1 MTSRTTGSETP
12 RVSGFGDM
20 TALLTTESKL
30 WRSFGVDLPLRL
42 TAEILT
48 FGSRRLQAQAEHV
61 AALGRCGSPAET
73 IKLQTDFLMKTFTDY
88 QREADTLSRDVVD
101 VAVPGNGKA
110 SRSASA

>member
-1 MTSRTTGSETP
+1 MTSRTTGSEAP
-12 RVSGFGDM
+12 PVSGFGDVS
-20 TALLTTESKL
+20 ALLTTESKL
-30 WRSFGVDLPLRL
+30 WRSLGVDLPLRL

-88 QREADTLSRDVVD
+88 QREADALSRDVVD
-101 VAVPGNGKA
+101 LAVPGKG
-110 SRSASA
+110 STSPSAPA